1 MKLIIIRGPSGSG
14 KSTIAQALGG
24 FANVSWLEA
33 DMYFC
38 QNGKYNFDARRLG
51 EAHRWCQDCVR
62 HTIQI
67 GRDDN
72 PMFSGGIIVSNTSTT
87 LAEANVYVKIAQ
99 EEGIPYEVIRTPRPW
114 NIDDLFSRN
123 EHNVPRAVL
132 EKQVARYVP
141 VNGEREWSDL
151 SVFNGV
157 K

>member
-33 DMYFC
+33 DMYFY
-38 QNGKYNFDARRLG
+38 QNNKYSFDARLLG
-51 EAHRWCQDCVR
+51 EAHRWCQEGVR
-62 HTIQI
+62 RALQI
-67 GRDDN
+67 GMEDN
-72 PMFSGGIIVSNTSTT
+72 PMFSGGVIVSNTSTT
-87 LAEANVYVKIAQ
+87 LSEVNAYIKIAQ
-99 EEGIPYEVIRTPRPW
+99 EQGVPWEVIRTPGPW
-114 NIDDLFSRN
+114 NIDDLFARN

-141 VNGEREWSDL
+141 VDGEREWDDL
-151 SVFNGV
+151 SIFNA